1 MRNSTF
7 IEYFKHIIKL
17 EIQVKKTIFHI
28 IPKLTNGGAETVL
41 ARLVEEFSK
50 KNVEQVVIS
59 IQGDE
64 NEFNYSKI
72 AQFSKVIHVKEDF
85 SPVKEV
91 FQNYPEAI
99 VLAWM
104 YKGVLKAH
112 QWKSK
117 FNTQQ
122 KIFWNIRQSSFRWN
136 QLYQKTALFVFG
148 IYSHLKQPK
157 IIYCSYRSKEVHE
170 LYFFS
175 KKKRTV
181 IQNRLA
187 KERVPSRS
195 EDKESKEGKEP
206 YFLYVG
212 RYDPIKG
219 PRRLV
224 QLAEVFFSKNSGINL
239 KIAGSGWTI
248 DKIPQQIRDRV
259 FLLGNVKN
267 IFSLYR
273 EAQAL
278 LFTSHAEGY
287 PNVLVEAVISGTP
300 IVGFEAGDSKLILDN
315 YKFGHSIKTRKEF
328 MNKLRYVIDNPV
340 DEEEKTKEIA
350 YQQKQLDFS
359 ITVQEYWNFLE
370 MNSAKSS

>member
-59 IQGDE
+59 IQG
-64 NEFNYSKI
+64 NEDDFNYSKI
-72 AQFSKVIHVKEDF
+72 AQFSQVIHVKEDF

-91 FQNYPEAI
+91 FQNYPEAT

-122 KIFWNIRQSSFRWN
+122 KIFWNIRHSSFRWN
-136 QLYQKTALFVFG
+136 QIYQKLALFAFSF
-148 IYSHLKQPK
+148 YSHLKQPK
-157 IIYCSYRSKEVHE
+157 IIYCSYRAREVHE
-170 LYFFS
+170 MYFFS
-175 KKKRTV
+175 KKNSVV

-187 KERVPSRS
+187 KKQNLNPLEVNEVDEKTDPF
-195 EDKESKEGKEP
+195 
-206 YFLYVG
+206 FLYVG

-219 PRRLV
+219 PKRLV
-224 QLAEVFFSKNSGINL
+224 QITRTFFLENPKINL

-248 DKIPQQIRDRV
+248 DKIPKQIRDRV

-267 IFSLYR
+267 IYSLYHS
-273 EAQAL
+273 AKAL

-287 PNVLVEAVISGTP
+287 PNVLVEAVVSGTP

-315 YKFGHSIKTRKEF
+315 YKFGYSVNTRSKF
-328 MNKLRYVIDNPV
+328 IDKLGFVLNNTIPEDEK
-340 DEEEKTKEIA
+340 EEEISR
-350 YQQKQLDFS
+350 QQKLLDFR
-359 ITVQEYWNFLE
+359 ITAQEYLRFLE
-370 MNSAKSS
+370 